1 MDMYMYNRY
10 MYSVDRSPDLS
21 VAGLARGL

>member
-1 MDMYMYNRY
+1 MVGSY

-21 VAGLARGL
+21 VAGL